1 MAACTPSLGRTRTLG
16 HNPGLLGQF
25 VEGSK
30 KKTWK
35 RWGLAVI
42 VNLGAAVV
50 AALAFGAWQRFQSS
64 QSAANVPSRSEG
76 FYELVDDVGF
86 IPRAN
91 AQMTARAEV
100 EGRTIYD
107 VVYTTGP
114 DHFRA
119 MPQATETPD
128 ACVLLFGDLFTFGD
142 GVGDEE
148 TYAAQIVQLS
158 SRRVAAQ
165 NFAVSGWGPH
175 QFLAG
180 LQSGRFQRAVRCKP
194 TDAVFLMVPSL
205 IWRAS
210 GVTNPWDT
218 NGPRYRLGVDGRPV
232 RDGTLGD
239 PDPYNWRRWIG
250 LDPISKG
257 EASRL
262 ATAVVVEAMS
272 ELKRLYSGIRT
283 HFISYRVAS
292 WSDTGFSSEDL
303 AGFEYDLQ
311 QAGVMPLP
319 LEAIIPRYRFA
330 LRDYVLAPTDYHP
343 NARAHRLIAEFILRE
358 IRRDP

>member
-42 VNLGAAVV
+42 VNLGAAIV

-114 DHFRA
+114 DHFRVV
-119 MPQATETPD
+119 PQATETPD
-128 ACVLLFGDLFTFGD
+128 ACVLLFGDSFTFGD

-158 SRRVAAQ
+158 
-165 NFAVSGWGPH
+165 
-175 QFLAG
+175 
-180 LQSGRFQRAVRCKP
+180 
-194 TDAVFLMVPSL
+194 
-205 IWRAS
+205 
-210 GVTNPWDT
+210 
-218 NGPRYRLGVDGRPV
+218 
-232 RDGTLGD
+232 
-239 PDPYNWRRWIG
+239 
-250 LDPISKG
+250 
-257 EASRL
+257 
-262 ATAVVVEAMS
+262 
-272 ELKRLYSGIRT
+272 
-283 HFISYRVAS
+283 
-292 WSDTGFSSEDL
+292 
-303 AGFEYDLQ
+303 
-311 QAGVMPLP
+311 
-319 LEAIIPRYRFA
+319 
-330 LRDYVLAPTDYHP
+330 
-343 NARAHRLIAEFILRE
+343 
-358 IRRDP
+358 

>member
-1 MAACTPSLGRTRTLG
+1 MFPAEAE
-16 HNPGLLGQF
+16 
-25 VEGSK
+25 V
-30 KKTWK
+30 
-35 RWGLAVI
+35 
-42 VNLGAAVV
+42 
-50 AALAFGAWQRFQSS
+50 
-64 QSAANVPSRSEG
+64 

-91 AQMTARAEV
+91 ARMTRAEA
-100 EGRTIYD
+100 EGPARSMML
-107 VVYTTGP
+107 VYTIGP
-114 DHFRA
+114 DHFRIVPKA
-119 MPQATETPD
+119 IENAD
-128 ACVLLFGDLFTFGD
+128 ACVLLFGNSFTFGD

-148 TYAAQIVQLS
+148 TYAAQIVMQS
-158 SRRVAAQ
+158 GGRVATQ
-165 NFAVSGWGPH
+165 NFAVGGWGPH

-194 TDAVFLMVPSL
+194 TDAVFLMIPSL
-205 IWRAS
+205 IWRAN

-218 NGPRYRLGVDGRPV
+218 NGPRYRLDADGRPV
-232 RDGTLGD
+232 RDGKLGD

-250 LDPISKG
+250 LNPISKG
-257 EASRL
+257 EASWL

-272 ELKRLYSGIRT
+272 ELKRLYPGIRT

-303 AGFEYDLQ
+303 AAFEYDLQ
-311 QAGVMPLP
+311 QAGIMPLP

-330 LRDYVLAPTDYHP
+330 LRDYVLDPTDFHP

>member
-1 MAACTPSLGRTRTLG
+1 MGY
-16 HNPGLLGQF
+16 NPRRLEQF
-25 VEGSK
+25 VEGSNK
-30 KKTWK
+30 KAWK
-35 RWGLAVI
+35 HWGLAVI

-50 AALAFGAWQRFQSS
+50 AAFAFGAWQRFQSP
-64 QSAANVPSRSEG
+64 QSPANVPYRGGG

-91 AQMTARAEV
+91 ARMTRAEV
-100 EGRTIYD
+100 EGRTFTND

-114 DHFRA
+114 DRFRVVPEA
-119 MPQATETPD
+119 PPNPD
-128 ACVLLFGDLFTFGD
+128 ACVLLFGDSFTFGD
-142 GVGDEE
+142 GVSDEE
-148 TYAAQIVQLS
+148 TYAAQIVKRS
-158 SRRVAAQ
+158 GRRVATQ

-180 LQSGRFQRAVRCKP
+180 LQSGRFQRAVRCRP

-218 NGPRYRLGVDGRPV
+218 NGPRYRLGADGRPV
-232 RDGTLGD
+232 RAGTLGD

-250 LDPISKG
+250 LTPIGKG

-262 ATAVVVEAMS
+262 ARAVVVEAMS
-272 ELKRLYSGIRT
+272 ELKRLYPGIRM

-292 WSDTGFSSEDL
+292 WSDTDFSGEDL
-303 AGFEYDLQ
+303 TAFEYDLQ
-311 QAGVMPLP
+311 QAGIMPLP

-330 LRDYVLAPTDYHP
+330 LGDYVLDPTDYHP

-358 IRRDP
+358 IRPDK

>member
-1 MAACTPSLGRTRTLG
+1 LG
-16 HNPGLLGQF
+16 HIPGLLGQF
-25 VEGSK
+25 AEWSN

-35 RWGLAVI
+35 HWGLAVI

-64 QSAANVPSRSEG
+64 QNAANVPSKSEG
-76 FYELVDDVGF
+76 FFELVDDVGF
-86 IPRAN
+86 ITRAN
-91 AQMTARAEV
+91 AQLAARAV
-100 EGRTIYD
+100 VDGRTIYD

-114 DHFRA
+114 DHFRVV
-119 MPQATETPD
+119 PEATGTPD
-128 ACVLLFGDLFTFGD
+128 ACVLLFGDSFTFGD
-142 GVGDEE
+142 GVGNEE
-148 TYAAQIVQLS
+148 TYAAQIVKQS
-158 SRRVAAQ
+158 GGRVAAQ

-180 LQSGRFQRAVRCKP
+180 LQSGRFQQAVRCRP

-205 IWRAS
+205 ILRAS
-210 GVTNPWDT
+210 GVANPWDT
-218 NGPRYRLGVDGRPV
+218 KGPRYRLGADGRPV

-250 LDPISKG
+250 LDPVSRG
-257 EASRL
+257 EASKL
-262 ATAVVVEAMS
+262 AMAVVVEAMN
-272 ELKRLYSGIRT
+272 ELKRLYPGIRT

-311 QAGVMPLP
+311 RAGVMPLP
-319 LEAIIPRYRFA
+319 LEAILPRYRFA
-330 LRDYVLAPTDYHP
+330 LQDYVLAPTDYHP

-358 IRRDP
+358 IRHDQ